1 MVLAVHRC
9 NATVKFMVDEAV
21 YEHAKK
27 VGEALLG
34 KPNYSQ

>member
-1 MVLAVHRC
+1 
-9 NATVKFMVDEAV
+9 MVDEAV